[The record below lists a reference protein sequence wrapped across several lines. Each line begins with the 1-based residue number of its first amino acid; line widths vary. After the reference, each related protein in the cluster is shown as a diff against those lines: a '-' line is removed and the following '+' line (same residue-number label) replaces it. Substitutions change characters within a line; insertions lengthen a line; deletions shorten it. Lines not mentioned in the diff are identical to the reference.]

1 MVRVQLVLQVWPVL
15 LKQLGPQE
23 VCAQELLLPTLEVQA
38 LLVQLEEQELLAP
51 RPLEKQVPLEVL
63 VLLVQLEKQG
73 PLEVP
78 ALLVQREEQEPLV
91 PLEKQVPLEV
101 PALLVPPGKQV
112 LLAPPEVPA
121 LRVQLEV
128 QGLLVLREELAL
140 PEPQVLI
147 QLGLE

>member
-78 ALLVQREEQEPLV
+78 ALLV
-91 PLEKQVPLEV
+91 
-101 PALLVPPGKQV
+101 PPGKQV